1 MNIHVISW
9 SVLLGVS
16 GCAGIG
22 ERGDPSPVAE
32 GSQEGASIVKVR
44 QTAFEGGVRV
54 NFKRTSNQGNILVTI
69 AWEENLGGEYSEMG
83 PVRSLMVQED
93 GKVFKTVRNRNLRE
107 IEDID
112 LKSIGL
118 RSDEV
123 GRYEV
128 SMAWGAGESLHD
140 PHVLWVE

>member
-1 MNIHVISW
+1 MNIHVILW
-9 SVLLGVS
+9 PVLLGVC

-22 ERGDPSPVAE
+22 GRGDASPAAE
-32 GSQEGASIVKVR
+32 GSHEGASIVKVG

-54 NFKRTSNQGNILVTI
+54 NFKRTSNQGDILVTI
-69 AWEENLGGEYSEMG
+69 AWEANLGGEYSQIG
-83 PVRSLMVQED
+83 PVRSLVVEEG
-93 GKVFKTVRNRNLRE
+93 GKVFKTVRNWNLRE

-123 GRYEV
+123 GKYEV

-140 PHVLWVE
+140 AHVLWVE